1 MIPKKF
7 TETEQLEAAVQQDSK
22 MSMLTAAF
30 LCINKKERI
39 GIGYGFDWIYWNG
52 KYGICNA

>member
-39 GIGYGFDWIYWNG
+39 GINYGSNWIYWNG